1 MSEAAPPKP
10 PNPVEAAKHAHKGIK
25 GKLSGHPKWVYIAG
39 GVVLIGVAFLVWQRN
54 RASADGG
61 VVAEDATASP
71 VDSSY
76 YPDATQG
83 AFGGY
88 SDPGFLDPVGQIPE
102 PVGADATA
110 PPAPVNIYVGQP
122 APTSGD
128 GVAQAPVVPAMPTG
142 GGTVVARA
150 PAVAHATPGAF
161 VATLSPKVVDQAP
174 PPGMGGCPKAF
185 PNKGPHGCF
194 SREYDAH
201 RKKHYHQYQDG
212 TKVWL

>member
-10 PNPVEAAKHAHKGIK
+10 PNPVEAVKHAHKGIK

-39 GVVLIGVAFLVWQRN
+39 GVVLIGVAFMVWQRS
-54 RASADGG
+54 RANSDGG
-61 VVAEDATASP
+61 TVAGDATAGPSP
-71 VDSSY
+71 DSSY

-88 SDPGFLDPVGQIPE
+88 SDPGFLDPTGQLPE
-102 PVGADATA
+102 SQGTQAVDPTPIVI
-110 PPAPVNIYVGQP
+110 NVGQP
-122 APTSGD
+122 APTTQDAVSP
-128 GVAQAPVVPAMPTG
+128 APTVPAMPTG
-142 GGTVVARA
+142 GGTA
-150 PAVAHATPGAF
+150 PARTVAAHATPGAF
-161 VATLSPKVVDQAP
+161 VATLSPKVVDEAP

-201 RKKHYHQYQDG
+201 RKRHYHQYQSG
-212 TKVWL
+212 LREWL